1 MGNAGVTGKLLLKN
15 IEGSRLAWR
24 AWNRAFTCELL
35 YHYSLGFLPAV
46 WRCAHPGCTQ
56 EIAALTV
63 ST

>member
-1 MGNAGVTGKLLLKN
+1 VGNAGVTGKLLRQISKARDGRG
-15 IEGSRLAWR
+15 ER
-24 AWNRAFTCELL
+24 WNRGFTCELL